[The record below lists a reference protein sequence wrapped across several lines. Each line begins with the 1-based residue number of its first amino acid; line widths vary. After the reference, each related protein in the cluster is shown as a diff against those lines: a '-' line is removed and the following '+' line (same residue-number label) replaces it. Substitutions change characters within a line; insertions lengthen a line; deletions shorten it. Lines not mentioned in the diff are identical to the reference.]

1 MLSEME
7 SVSKDYVLMI
17 VCGTITMFSGGII
30 FPIFAPFVRDQFSA
44 PLLIVGLAASGYF
57 MFRMFTEFPVG
68 TLSDKFGP
76 KMPMVVGRI
85 FAIIGAIT
93 CYLTNDIWV
102 LILARGIWGIGDASF
117 FCIGMSYVAS
127 LYPPEKR
134 GRALGFFQAVE
145 SIGSFFGQ
153 SLGGLMA
160 SYLGLRINFLVSMI
174 LGIPTLLIVL
184 KIKGAGIMEKSKG
197 KTSLHI
203 SREEF
208 HQVLNRI
215 VIAACL
221 ITLLSMII
229 NNGVTSTI
237 LPIYVTEVLGLSL
250 AEYGFMVASSTVGSV
265 IGNLIGGYLS
275 DWIGRRKTL
284 ATGLI
289 IGALSL
295 GIFPFPV
302 SSIQFIPIM
311 FAKGLFWGILY
322 GTTPAFVADA
332 VPEKARG
339 MGIGAYRTFLDLGG
353 LIGPVIMSGIVELS
367 DGTQGY
373 SIAFLTGMTM
383 LIISLILVIMLKEK
397 KSEDKKI
404 EVA

>member
-1 MLSEME
+1 
-7 SVSKDYVLMI
+7 
-17 VCGTITMFSGGII
+17 MFSGGII

-44 PLLIVGLAASGYF
+44 PLLLVGLAASGYF

-68 TLSDKFGP
+68 ALSDRFGP
-76 KMPMVVGRI
+76 KMPMAVGRVL
-85 FAIIGAIT
+85 AIVGAIT
-93 CYLTNDIWV
+93 CYLTNDIWI
-102 LILARGIWGIGDASF
+102 LILARGIWGMGDASF

-127 LYPPEKR
+127 LYPAEKR

-145 SIGSFFGQ
+145 SIGSFLGQ

-160 SYLGLRINFLVSMI
+160 SSFGLRINFLVSMI

-184 KIKGAGIMEKSKG
+184 KIKGTGVSEKSKG

-203 SREEF
+203 SREDF
-208 HQVLNRI
+208 QLVLNRT

-237 LPIYVTEVLGLSL
+237 LPIYVTEVLGISL

-284 ATGLI
+284 AIGLT
-289 IGALSL
+289 IGAVSL
-295 GIFPFPV
+295 GMFSFPA
-302 SSIQFIPIM
+302 SLIQFIPLM

-332 VPEKARG
+332 VPERARG

-353 LIGPVIMSGIVELS
+353 LIGPVTMSGVVELS
-367 DGTQGY
+367 DGSQGY
-373 SIAFLTGMTM
+373 TIAFLTGMTM
-383 LIISLILVIMLKEK
+383 LIISLILAIQLKEK
-397 KSEDKKI
+397 QPNKMKLQQPKK
-404 EVA
+404 